1 MNHLTWLV
9 KLILKATI
17 FLALFAFALNN
28 RSDATVH
35 FFFGQRWNAPM
46 VLIVLV
52 AFCLGLALGILS
64 MVPRWWRQRQVNRR
78 SMAGVSSTAA
88 QTAASAPLS
97 ADGT

>member
-1 MNHLTWLV
+1 MKHLTWLV

-64 MVPRWWRQRQVNRR
+64 MVPRWWGQRQVNRR
-78 SMAGVSSTAA
+78 SMTSDTTTTA
-88 QTAASAPLS
+88 QAAVSAPLS
-97 ADGT
+97 TDGT